1 MFKRRKKENNAG
13 MTLIE
18 VIISITIL
26 SLVAVPVLHAMTSS
40 MYYNAKARKRQNVT
54 LSAESLMETFKGYEL
69 ADLQD
74 IFARAGAGDTA
85 AKTELGVIDA
95 DGFVYPSD
103 LSASELVF
111 QIQGMK
117 ADDGKTVCDVEV
129 KATKQTV
136 KEILEIENIQPTRDA
151 IFRTNHASDAGAW
164 EKAQDDFRAN
174 WQVIFLE
181 KLNALDEREWELTQS
196 DIDMSCLKLYQR
208 ELVLA
213 VAGNGSDDTVT
224 AYMEYTY
231 YIKEH
236 IYYERVEEETEAATE
251 PATEGAEEEGSEPE
265 TEEVTYEE
273 RRFTYPENVADYF
286 KIRIPLTEYTPA
298 VNAGEYKVYS
308 NPIKDGE
315 HPLQRLLIYYYPAYQ
330 LEHGETIKI
339 KNPDALDLECHLIK
353 QKAPGLSYAQLQ
365 TKEINYKPSVKC
377 EGAGHVVLYHNLNS
391 NLADRSNIPGGA
403 SGITTFSDV
412 QPYIGNS
419 FKKQKVLV
427 YKLEMKV
434 SESGTEIARFEGTMN
449 EYVDN

>member
-1 MFKRRKKENNAG
+1 MRKQQKKENNAG

-74 IFARAGAGDTA
+74 IFVRAEAGDTS
-85 AKTELGVIDA
+85 AKMELGVTDA
-95 DGFVYPSD
+95 DGFIYPSD

-111 QIQGMK
+111 GIQGMK
-117 ADDGKTVCDVEV
+117 ADDGKTVCDIEV
-129 KATKQTV
+129 KASKQTV

-151 IFRTNHASDAGAW
+151 IFRTSHGSDSSAW
-164 EKAQDDFRAN
+164 DKAQDDFQAN
-174 WQVIFLE
+174 YLVAFLQQ
-181 KLNALDEREWELTQS
+181 LNALDDREWELTQS

-208 ELVLA
+208 ELVFA
-213 VAGNGSDDTVT
+213 IAGSGSDDTVT
-224 AYMEYTY
+224 AYKEYSY

-236 IYYERVEEETEAATE
+236 IYYERIEEETEEATE
-251 PATEGAEEEGSEPE
+251 PSTEEEGSETE
-265 TEEVTYEE
+265 TEEIVLEE

-286 KIRIPLTEYTPA
+286 KIRIPLTEYPTA
-298 VNAGEYKVYS
+298 ASAGEYKVYS

-330 LEHGETIKI
+330 MEHGDTIRI

-353 QKAPGLSYAQLQ
+353 QKVSGLSYAQLQ
-365 TKEINYKPSVKC
+365 TKEINYKPTVKC
-377 EGAGHVVLYHNLNS
+377 EGAGDVVLYHNLSS

-412 QPYIGNS
+412 QPYVGNS
-419 FKKQKVLV
+419 FKKQKVLA
-427 YKLEMKV
+427 YKLEMKIL
-434 SESGTEIARFEGTMN
+434 ESGTEIACFEGTMN
-449 EYVDN
+449 EYMDN